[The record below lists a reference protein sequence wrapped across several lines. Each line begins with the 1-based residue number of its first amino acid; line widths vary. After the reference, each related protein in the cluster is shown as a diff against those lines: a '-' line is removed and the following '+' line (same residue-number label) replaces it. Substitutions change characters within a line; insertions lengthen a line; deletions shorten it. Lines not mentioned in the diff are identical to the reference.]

1 MKSLF
6 GLRIRMMVLAL
17 GIACLSASSVAAQQV
32 DAEHSTARFLLGSQ
46 SNLQEIGVARV
57 SGVAKINA
65 AEPAE
70 SVLDISAQLP
80 DGQSVSFQSKR
91 VELRADGK
99 LQVSGEMR
107 LTRVEHEVNLAPTED
122 YRGGIDGAMVTHAVA
137 REVSFVIPL
146 AGVEKGDA
154 IAEAD
159 LGVENFPQL
168 FAAVREANW
177 QPVSED
183 ESCVMSQAG
192 EDYRGASCSGKMIDI
207 PTAYASVSVGEDY
220 RGFDPAIPSGKMMRL
235 VLQLKLT

>member
-1 MKSLF
+1 
-6 GLRIRMMVLAL
+6 MMLLAL
-17 GIACLSASSVAAQQV
+17 GIASLSASPVVAQQSQGKV
-32 DAEHSTARFLLGSQ
+32 DAEHSTAQILMGSN
-46 SNLQEIGVARV
+46 SDLQTVGFARV

-65 AEPAE
+65 AEPSE

-80 DGQSVSFQSKR
+80 EGQSLSFQSKR
-91 VELRADGK
+91 VELRSDGK
-99 LQVSGEMR
+99 LEVSGEMR
-107 LTRVEHEVNLAPTED
+107 LTRAEHEVNLAPTED
-122 YRGGIDGAMVTHAVA
+122 YRGAIDGAAATHTVA

-177 QPVSED
+177 QPLIED

-192 EDYRGASCSGKMIDI
+192 EDYRGAACSGKMIDV
-207 PTAYASVSVGEDY
+207 PTAYATVSVGEDY
-220 RGFDPAIPSGKMMRL
+220 RGFQQAIPSGKMMKL